1 MIRLKICRRSNELLI
16 DSRVMSDEI
25 KNEEMAKSPE
35 ELELQALKDK
45 EREEK
50 AKRGMENDRLYQK
63 DFQYKHKNPYHEK
76 LAEFEEFVLRD
87 EAAESNVGK
96 WNEAVFNREA
106 PLCVEIGTGYGHF
119 MHDYCE
125 KNPDVNFIGL
135 DFRFKRSY
143 NLARRLAKHP
153 YRNFKYLRAR
163 GERIEFMFADSEVDK
178 LFYFF
183 PDPWPKKKHHKKR
196 LFQMPFLRAAYQVL
210 TPGGTLFVKTDHD
223 GYAEWMAEFVD
234 NPDTHKLFDIRLRT
248 FDLYE
253 DAPEHFL
260 ASFQTKFEKIFLE
273 QKTPIKAFELVS
285 KKEK

>member
-1 MIRLKICRRSNELLI
+1 MSDDIKDVKNEL
-16 DSRVMSDEI
+16 S
-25 KNEEMAKSPE
+25 AE
-35 ELELQALKDK
+35 ELEKKAQKDL

-50 AKRGMENDRLYQK
+50 AKQSMEGDRLYQK
-63 DFQYKHKNPYHEK
+63 DFQYKHTNPYHDK
-76 LAEFEEFVLRD
+76 LSEFDEFVLRD
-87 EAAESNVGK
+87 EDAESNVGQ
-96 WNEAVFNREA
+96 WNEKVFNREA

-119 MHDYCE
+119 MHDYCAD
-125 KNPDVNFIGL
+125 NPDVNFIGL

-143 NLARRLAKHP
+143 YLARRLAKQP
-153 YRNFKYLRAR
+153 QRNFKYLRAR

-210 TPGGTLFVKTDHD
+210 TPGGSLFVKTDHD

-234 NPDTHKLFDIRLRT
+234 NPDTHKLFEIRLRT
-248 FDLYE
+248 FDIYK

-273 QKTPIKAFELVS
+273 QGTPIKAFELVS
-285 KKEK
+285 KKNK